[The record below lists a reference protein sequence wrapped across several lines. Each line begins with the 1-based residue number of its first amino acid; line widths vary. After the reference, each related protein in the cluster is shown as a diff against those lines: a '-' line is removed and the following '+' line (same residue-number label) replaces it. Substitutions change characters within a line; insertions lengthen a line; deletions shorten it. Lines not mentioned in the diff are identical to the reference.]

1 MEFIKKMK
9 KREFIEMS
17 FKTLIAVCACFV
29 AIILMCGMIYSI
41 GVKSFMKYGKNSVT
55 TQNETIAYCI
65 EVEEDKYFVL
75 FYNPNAKKPDPITKK
90 VDKNASTLS
99 ANQITDTNLHTKQ
112 ECEEL
117 LARHAVKEVKFEAP
131 PASIVL
137 DEFVEGWHIAIVAV
151 VVAGILGY
159 FVYRFIKLAKDYSQV
174 EKEFKETGAISIENM

>member
-41 GVKSFMKYGKNSVT
+41 GVKSFMKYGKNAVMT
-55 TQNETIAYCI
+55 TGETVAYCI
-65 EVEEDKYFVL
+65 EVEDDKYFVL
-75 FYNPNAKKPDPITKK
+75 FYNPNAKQDNKK
-90 VDKNASTLS
+90 ASALS
-99 ANQITDTNLHTKQ
+99 ANQITDTSLRTKQ
-112 ECEEL
+112 ECKEL
-117 LARHAVKEVKFEAP
+117 AVKEVKFEAP
-131 PASIVL
+131 PASVVL

>member
-41 GVKSFMKYGKNSVT
+41 GVKSFMKYGKNTVT
-55 TQNETIAYCI
+55 ITGETVAYCI

-75 FYNPNAKKPDPITKK
+75 CYNPTTKENNK
-90 VDKNASTLS
+90 DKRVSALS
-99 ANQITDTNLHTKQ
+99 ANQITETSLKTKQ
-112 ECEEL
+112 QCIDEL
-117 LARHAVKEVKFEAP
+117 SSRVKEIKFEAP
-131 PASIVL
+131 PADIVL
-137 DEFVEGWHIAIVAV
+137 DEFVEGWHIAIVAI

-159 FVYRFIKLAKDYSQV
+159 FVYRFIKLANDYKKV
-174 EKEFKETGAISIENM
+174 EKEFETTGTISIENM

>member
-17 FKTLIAVCACFV
+17 LKTLIAVCACFIAV
-29 AIILMCGMIYSI
+29 ILMCGMIYSI
-41 GVKSFMKYGKNSVT
+41 GVKSFMKYGPNSVMT
-55 TQNETIAYCI
+55 AGETVAYCI
-65 EVEEDKYFVL
+65 EVEDDKYFVL
-75 FYNPNAKKPDPITKK
+75 FYNPSAKQN
-90 VDKNASTLS
+90 DKNAPALS
-99 ANQITDTNLHTKQ
+99 ANQISETSLRTKQ

-117 LARHAVKEVKFEAP
+117 AVKEVIFKAP

-159 FVYRFIKLAKDYSQV
+159 FVYRFIKLAKDYGQV
-174 EKEFKETGAISIENM
+174 EKEFEKTGTISIENM